1 MCVCV
6 CVCVVF
12 VRVCCVCCVCCGVCV
27 CAVCV
32 VCVCVCVSVCLC
44 VCVSG
49 RLTHLSLLT
58 EVCTFDSLPHFIPL
72 IEFRDRIDHWKWIGQ
87 FYCVLWILVC
97 HHLTW
102 CAGQDRDSEVELLV
116 LCNHWLETLD
126 RALVR
131 GGALGVARGFKGWSI
146 GCG

>member
-1 MCVCV
+1 M
-6 CVCVVF
+6 F
-12 VRVCCVCCVCCGVCV
+12 N
-27 CAVCV
+27 
-32 VCVCVCVSVCLC
+32 SVCQSASQQTFPAHCIHYLFPA
-44 VCVSG
+44 
-49 RLTHLSLLT
+49 
-58 EVCTFDSLPHFIPL
+58 VCTFDSLPHFIPL

-87 FYCVLWILVC
+87 FYCVFWILVC

-131 GGALGVARGFKGWSI
+131 GGALGVAGGFKGWSI

>member
-1 MCVCV
+1 MSGKPLTLYLHSFPTDTLGTCM
-6 CVCVVF
+6 F
-12 VRVCCVCCVCCGVCV
+12 N
-27 CAVCV
+27 
-32 VCVCVCVSVCLC
+32 SV
-44 VCVSG
+44 
-49 RLTHLSLLT
+49 LSECKTSDFPSSLHIHYLFPA
-58 EVCTFDSLPHFIPL
+58 VCTFDSLPHFIPL

-126 RALVR
+126 RALVKR
-131 GGALGVARGFKGWSI
+131 WSI
-146 GCG
+146 GCGWRF